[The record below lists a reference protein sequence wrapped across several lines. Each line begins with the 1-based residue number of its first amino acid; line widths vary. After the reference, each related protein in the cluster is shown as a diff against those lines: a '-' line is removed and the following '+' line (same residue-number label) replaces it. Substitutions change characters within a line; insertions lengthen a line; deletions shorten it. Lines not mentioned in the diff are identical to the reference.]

1 MRIKGIKK
9 LNAHMNKFLSPFGL
23 KCTFGSD
30 FAYWTES
37 ELIQYTIFL
46 HQDSDVYFSDF
57 IKKEFD
63 FSVTDIFLVS
73 LLHEVGH
80 YYTIDDFE
88 EDELLEDEY
97 AKAGLTRNPLITEK
111 ERNFRYFNLPVEY
124 AATEWAIDFLRD
136 NPSIYHQW
144 GIMLEHFRHFYKK
157 NNISLD

>member
-46 HQDSDVYFSDF
+46 HQDSDIYFSDF
-57 IKKEFD
+57 IKKEFN
-63 FSVTDIFLVS
+63 FSVSDIFLVS

-88 EDELLEDEY
+88 EDELLNDELI
-97 AKAGLTRNPLITEK
+97 KDDLSNDQQITEK
-111 ERNFRYFNLPVEY
+111 ERNFRYFSLPVEY
-124 AATEWAIDFLRD
+124 AATEWAINFLKD
-136 NPSIYHQW
+136 NPNIYHQW

>member
-23 KCTFGSD
+23 KCTFGGD

-37 ELIQYTIFL
+37 DLIQYTIFL
-46 HQDSDVYFSDF
+46 HQDSDIYFSDF
-57 IKKEFD
+57 IKKEFN
-63 FSVTDIFLVS
+63 FSVSDIFLVS

-88 EDELLEDEY
+88 EDELLNDELI
-97 AKAGLTRNPLITEK
+97 KDELSNDQQITEE
-111 ERNFRYFNLPVEY
+111 ERNFKYFSLPVEY
-124 AATEWAIDFLRD
+124 AATEWAINFLKD